1 MVHYSGSVYVPVTVQ
16 PVRGLGTLS
25 VARHCEGT
33 IGRLTNSVGLNAIL
47 IVDCVLDSK
56 Y

>member
-1 MVHYSGSVYVPVTVQ
+1 MVHYSGGVYVPVTVQ
-16 PVRGLGTLS
+16 PEGLGTLS
-25 VARHCEGT
+25 VARHGEGT
-33 IGRLTNSVGLNAIL
+33 IGRHTNSVGLNAIL